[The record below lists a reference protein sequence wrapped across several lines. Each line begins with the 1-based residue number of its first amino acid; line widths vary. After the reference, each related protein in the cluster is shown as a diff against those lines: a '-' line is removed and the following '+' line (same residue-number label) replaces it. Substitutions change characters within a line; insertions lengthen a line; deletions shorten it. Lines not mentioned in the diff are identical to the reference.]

1 MNFDKLS
8 DITQKEGRLFS
19 DFEDKYIYPESLFLS
34 LLEWLMISVLFGII
48 FFIGIIH
55 DTDVTLNNWM
65 GWTLLISI
73 ILLFVDLILNVII
86 GIYGGIYFEGVFNF
100 IRELSIKKKYPQFE
114 QYANYMNDFR
124 IGELKSIIRFRNYL
138 EKCKE
143 DGIKN
148 NINIKKD
155 FNDDYNLVCTII
167 DNKNNSDY
175 IINREDTNSFTID
188 KEYFDKIY
196 DDKTGIFDFTF
207 AENEIK
213 SKCSTYID
221 NINIILQDKY
231 LIEND
236 KEMISRFAKLK
247 QLLSEIV

>member
-1 MNFDKLS
+1 MNFNKLS
-8 DITQKEGRLFS
+8 DITKKEGELFS
-19 DFEDKYIYPESLFLS
+19 DFEDKYLYPESIFLS
-34 LLEWLMISVLFGII
+34 LLECFIIFASFGII
-48 FFIGIIH
+48 FFMGIIYGKK
-55 DTDVTLNNWM
+55 VTLDDWT
-65 GWTLLISI
+65 GWLLLTSASS
-73 ILLFVDLILNVII
+73 LCVDLVFNVII
-86 GIYGGIYFEGVFNF
+86 VASHGEFVGIFNY
-100 IRELSIKKKYPQFE
+100 IREYSIRKKYPQFE

-124 IGELKSIIRFRNYL
+124 IGELKSIIKFKDYL
-138 EKCKE
+138 AKCKE

-155 FNDDYNLVCTII
+155 HNYDYNIVCTII
-167 DNKNNSDY
+167 NNKNNSDY

-188 KEYFDKIY
+188 KEYFNKIY

-213 SKCSTYID
+213 SKCQVYID

-236 KEMISRFAKLK
+236 KEMISEFAKLK